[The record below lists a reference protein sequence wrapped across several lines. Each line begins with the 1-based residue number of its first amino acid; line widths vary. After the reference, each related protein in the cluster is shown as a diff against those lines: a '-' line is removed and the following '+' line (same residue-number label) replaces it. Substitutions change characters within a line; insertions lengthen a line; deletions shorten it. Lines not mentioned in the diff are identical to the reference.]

1 MRRLLHQCDKFRWI
15 DLSHPSR
22 EELSEI
28 QREFNLHPAFVQDCV
43 DPIHLPKFER
53 LGATIFMI
61 IRLAD
66 AEAEPD
72 ADTIQDLTRK
82 VAIFVGPD
90 FIVTVH
96 RVDPDQFQILTEKC
110 FLDAADRRTNGTP
123 SVDNKLHLVLVN
135 FLNRA
140 LRSYNIPLEKAE
152 DELDSFESALFGREA
167 DNNMLRGIHIVRRR
181 LSLTKR
187 ILIHTQDVVQ
197 RLSPPGESLSPLFQD
212 LRENL
217 STLVFLTDELLED
230 ATSLLNIQISLNSQK
245 TNDVMR
251 ILTVFSVFFMPLNF
265 LAGIYGMNFE
275 HMPELKNEH
284 GYYYVLSSM
293 ALITF
298 AIGVWF
304 YRKGWLPGSGELD
317 RD

>member
-1 MRRLLHQCDKFRWI
+1 MRRILHQCEKFRWI

-28 QREFNLHPAFVQDCV
+28 QKEFQLHPAFVQDCV

-53 LGATIFMI
+53 LGSTVFMI

-66 AEAEPD
+66 AEAGQD
-72 ADTIQDLTRK
+72 ADTIQGLTRK

-96 RVDPDQFQILTEKC
+96 RVDPDQFQVLTEKC
-110 FLDAADRRTNGTP
+110 FLDAADRRSGTGP
-123 SVDNKLHLVLVN
+123 ANENKLPLVLVN

-140 LRSYNIPLEKAE
+140 LRSYNTPLEKAE

-167 DNNMLRGIHIVRRR
+167 DNKMLRGIHIVRRR

-187 ILIHTQDVVQ
+187 ILIHTQDVIQ
-197 RLSPPGESLSPLFQD
+197 RLSPPGETLSPLFQD

-217 STLVFLTDELLED
+217 NTLVFLTDELLED
-230 ATSLLNIQISLNSQK
+230 ATSLLNIQITLNSQK

-251 ILTVFSVFFMPLNF
+251 VLTVFSVFFMPLNF

-275 HMPELKNEH
+275 NMPELKTEN
-284 GYYYVLSSM
+284 GYYFVLLSM
-293 ALITF
+293 AMMTS

-304 YRKGWLPGSGELD
+304 HRKGWLPGSAKEAD
-317 RD
+317 